1 MNTKNMKKKQENSEE
16 GYMVPGQI
24 FDKGFL
30 KQFHSQEDV
39 DRFMNDLHSHL
50 YEQLLQGELDEH
62 LGYEKNDSAG
72 NNSGNSRNGSFS
84 KKIQTLHGESEIQVP
99 RDRNGDFEPIIIPK
113 HSNKGMSLE
122 KLVISLYA
130 KGMSTSDIEDEL
142 RNIYQIN
149 LSSSSISI
157 ITGKVSQSAQ
167 EWQNRPL
174 ERQYMIVW
182 MDGIVYKVRDDG
194 RVINKTIYLCVG
206 LNKSGYKE
214 VLGLWVGKSESS
226 SFWMSVL
233 TDLKARGVEDILIT
247 CTDNLN
253 GFTDTIRRVFPHAA
267 TQICV
272 VHQIRN
278 SCKYVGWKDLRAFT
292 SDMKAVYGAVNREAA
307 AIALDDFEQK
317 WGSKYKY
324 AISGWRKNWDD
335 LTTFF
340 DFPLDIRK
348 IIYTTNIIENLNGKI
363 RKYTKTKL
371 SYPNDDAVKKS
382 VYLAICEIERKWTL
396 PVRNWGIVFNQFM
409 AIFGDRILL

>member
-1 MNTKNMKKKQENSEE
+1 
-16 GYMVPGQI
+16 
-24 FDKGFL
+24 
-30 KQFHSQEDV
+30 
-39 DRFMNDLHSHL
+39 
-50 YEQLLQGELDEH
+50 
-62 LGYEKNDSAG
+62 
-72 NNSGNSRNGSFS
+72 
-84 KKIQTLHGESEIQVP
+84 
-99 RDRNGDFEPIIIPK
+99 
-113 HSNKGMSLE
+113 MSLE

-292 SDMKAVYGAVNREAA
+292 SDMKAIYGAVNREAA

-348 IIYTTNIIENLNGKI
+348 IIYTTNVIENLNGKI

>member
-1 MNTKNMKKKQENSEE
+1 M
-16 GYMVPGQI
+16 
-24 FDKGFL
+24 
-30 KQFHSQEDV
+30 
-39 DRFMNDLHSHL
+39 
-50 YEQLLQGELDEH
+50 
-62 LGYEKNDSAG
+62 
-72 NNSGNSRNGSFS
+72 
-84 KKIQTLHGESEIQVP
+84 
-99 RDRNGDFEPIIIPK
+99 
-113 HSNKGMSLE
+113 
-122 KLVISLYA
+122 
-130 KGMSTSDIEDEL
+130 
-142 RNIYQIN
+142 
-149 LSSSSISI
+149 
-157 ITGKVSQSAQ
+157 
-167 EWQNRPL
+167 
-174 ERQYMIVW
+174 
-182 MDGIVYKVRDDG
+182 
-194 RVINKTIYLCVG
+194 G

-278 SCKYVGWKDLRAFT
+278 SCKYVGWKDLRTFT
-292 SDMKAVYGAVNREAA
+292 SDMKAIYGAVNREAA

-348 IIYTTNIIENLNGKI
+348 IIYTTNVIENLNGKI